1 MGRNGFAPLFR
12 VLSEMIE
19 KELEFIL
26 QEGEGFKAEFKE
38 SFDSKGLAKEIIAFA
53 NASGGRIF
61 LGVSDKGKIKKLTIS
76 NELKSRIMDVAR
88 KCDPGVNISLE
99 KCGEILIIKVEE
111 GENKPYRCSTG
122 FYLRQDA
129 SSVKMTRD
137 EIVDFVFSQG
147 KKKFDLLV
155 NRKCKL
161 EKIDKELLNGFLEKA
176 GIGEKIT
183 VRETLFNLDVAD
195 ENGMLNNAAVL
206 FFTQK
211 PSKYQ
216 TSALYLNHSQK
227 RNWGNWQS
235 GEIHLLRICC
245 TG

>member
-1 MGRNGFAPLFR
+1 M
-12 VLSEMIE
+12 
-19 KELEFIL
+19 
-26 QEGEGFKAEFKE
+26 
-38 SFDSKGLAKEIIAFA
+38 
-53 NASGGRIF
+53 
-61 LGVSDKGKIKKLTIS
+61 
-76 NELKSRIMDVAR
+76 
-88 KCDPGVNISLE
+88 
-99 KCGEILIIKVEE
+99 
-111 GENKPYRCSTG
+111 
-122 FYLRQDA
+122 
-129 SSVKMTRD
+129 
-137 EIVDFVFSQG
+137 DFVFSQG